1 MFITIEGPEGGGKT
15 SHIAPLANFLSELGY
30 SVTPTREPGGTEIG
44 DQVRA
49 VLTRLENT
57 RMHPRTET
65 LLFLAARA
73 QLVEQCIRP
82 SLEQGRIVL
91 SDRYAD
97 STLAYQGYG
106 HGNDLELL
114 RHLLNFATGGLWPD
128 LTFLLD
134 IHPEKGLQRKRSG
147 NEWNRLD
154 AYTLSFHQRVWA
166 GYHEL
171 VRQEPQR
178 WVTID
183 ANQPFDAVQSQL
195 RQEIARRLS
204 ENAANHTAENR

>member
-15 SHIAPLANFLSELGY
+15 SHIIPLANFLTQAGY
-30 SVTPTREPGGTEIG
+30 SVVTTREPGGTEIG
-44 DQVRA
+44 NQVREI
-49 VLTRLENT
+49 LTRLENT
-57 RMHPRTET
+57 AMHPRTET

-82 SLEQGRIVL
+82 QIALGSVVI

-106 HGNDLELL
+106 HGNDLEAL

-128 LTFLLD
+128 LTLLLD
-134 IHPEKGLQRKRSG
+134 IHPEQGLQRKRSG
-147 NEWNRLD
+147 GEWNRLD
-154 AYTLSFHQRVWA
+154 AYALAFHQRVWQ

-171 VRQEPQR
+171 AKQDPRR

-183 ANQPFDAVQSQL
+183 ASQPFETVQAQL
-195 RQEIARRLS
+195 RQVILQRLS
-204 ENAANHTAENR
+204 EKMG

>member
-1 MFITIEGPEGGGKT
+1 MFITLEGPEGGGKT
-15 SHIAPLANFLSELGY
+15 SHIAPLADFLSTLGY
-30 SVTPTREPGGTEIG
+30 TITSTREPGGTEIG

-57 RMHPRTET
+57 NMQPRTET

-82 SLEQGRIVL
+82 SLKQGHVVL

-106 HGNDLELL
+106 HGNDLDML
-114 RHLLNFATGGLWPD
+114 RTLLNFATGGLWPD

-134 IHPEKGLQRKRSG
+134 IHPEQGLERKRSG
-147 NEWNRLD
+147 GEWNRLD
-154 AYTLSFHQRVWA
+154 AYTLAFHQRVWQ
-166 GYHEL
+166 GYQEL

-178 WVTID
+178 WVIID
-183 ANQPFDAVQSQL
+183 ASQPFETVQNQL
-195 RQEIARRLS
+195 RQEIVRRLS
-204 ENAANHTAENR
+204 EKAGKNL

>member
-15 SHIAPLANFLSELGY
+15 SHIAPLVDFLSESGY
-30 SVTPTREPGGTEIG
+30 AITATREPGGTEIG

-57 RMHPRTET
+57 KMHPRTET

-82 SLEQGRIVL
+82 SLSQGRVVI

-106 HGNDLELL
+106 HGNDLEML
-114 RHLLNFATGGLWPD
+114 RHLLGFATGGLWPD
-128 LTFLLD
+128 ITFLLD
-134 IHPEKGLQRKRSG
+134 IHPEQGLQRKRSG
-147 NEWNRLD
+147 GEWNRLD
-154 AYTLSFHQRVWA
+154 AYTLAFHQRVWQ

-171 VRQEPQR
+171 VQQEPQR
-178 WVTID
+178 WVIID
-183 ANQPFDAVQSQL
+183 ASQPFDTVQNQL
-195 RQEIARRLS
+195 RQEIVQRLS
-204 ENAANHTAENR
+204 EKAGNNL

>member
-1 MFITIEGPEGGGKT
+1 MFSTLEGPEGGGKT
-15 SHIAPLANFLSELGY
+15 SHIAPLADFLNKFGY
-30 SVTPTREPGGTEIG
+30 IVTPTREPGGTEIG
-44 DQVRA
+44 DQVRN

-57 RMHPRTET
+57 KMHPRTET

-82 SLEQGRIVL
+82 SLAEGRVVI

-106 HGNDLELL
+106 HGNDLDVL
-114 RHLLNFATGGLWPD
+114 RHLLSFATGGLWPD

-134 IHPEKGLQRKRSG
+134 IHPDQGLQRKRSG
-147 NEWNRLD
+147 GEWNRLD
-154 AYTLSFHQRVWA
+154 AYTLAFHQRVWH

-171 VRQEPQR
+171 ARQEPQR
-178 WVTID
+178 WIIID
-183 ANQPFDAVQSQL
+183 ANQPFETVQNQL
-195 RQEIARRLS
+195 RMEIMQRLS
-204 ENAANHTAENR
+204 ARTGKSAAEG